1 MKFMYKRYIVFLG
14 QMSKKID
21 LEMIVI
27 DFLLFVQIGNKA
39 LI

>member
-1 MKFMYKRYIVFLG
+1 MKFMHKRYVVFLG
-14 QMSKKID
+14 QMSNKID

-27 DFLLFVQIGNKA
+27 DFLLFVQIGHKG